1 MVRKNNLVG
10 YTLLEMII
18 VLGIFMVLI
27 LLAYRPI
34 KITWQNYEERQFIKN
49 FERKWN
55 QSTIKSIQEEKH
67 TNVYFYHDLVR
78 FSEYNKDRTT
88 NDYEFSYP
96 STMHGDT
103 NIVKI
108 SDNGSVTPKTI
119 KIFSSLGRRYVF
131 VFQMGY
137 DAKYYVKTYQ

>member
-67 TNVYFYHDLVR
+67 TNVYFYHDLV
-78 FSEYNKDRTT
+78 
-88 NDYEFSYP
+88 
-96 STMHGDT
+96 
-103 NIVKI
+103 
-108 SDNGSVTPKTI
+108 
-119 KIFSSLGRRYVF
+119 
-131 VFQMGY
+131 
-137 DAKYYVKTYQ
+137 

>member
-49 FERKWN
+49 FERK
-55 QSTIKSIQEEKH
+55 
-67 TNVYFYHDLVR
+67 
-78 FSEYNKDRTT
+78 
-88 NDYEFSYP
+88 
-96 STMHGDT
+96 
-103 NIVKI
+103 
-108 SDNGSVTPKTI
+108 
-119 KIFSSLGRRYVF
+119 
-131 VFQMGY
+131 
-137 DAKYYVKTYQ
+137 

>member
-1 MVRKNNLVG
+1 MEPKYN
-10 YTLLEMII
+10 
-18 VLGIFMVLI
+18 
-27 LLAYRPI
+27 
-34 KITWQNYEERQFIKN
+34 KIYSRG
-49 FERKWN
+49 
-55 QSTIKSIQEEKH
+55 KH

-137 DAKYYVKTYQ
+137 GAKYYVKTYQ

>member
-78 FSEYNKDRTT
+78 FSE
-88 NDYEFSYP
+88 
-96 STMHGDT
+96 
-103 NIVKI
+103 
-108 SDNGSVTPKTI
+108 
-119 KIFSSLGRRYVF
+119 
-131 VFQMGY
+131 
-137 DAKYYVKTYQ
+137 

>member
-49 FERKWN
+49 FERKY
-55 QSTIKSIQEEKH
+55 K
-67 TNVYFYHDLVR
+67 
-78 FSEYNKDRTT
+78 NKLL
-88 NDYEFSYP
+88 
-96 STMHGDT
+96 
-103 NIVKI
+103 KI
-108 SDNGSVTPKTI
+108 RKP
-119 KIFSSLGRRYVF
+119 
-131 VFQMGY
+131 
-137 DAKYYVKTYQ
+137 

>member
-119 KIFSSLGRRYVF
+119 KNFLIIRKKICICISNGIWC
-131 VFQMGY
+131 
-137 DAKYYVKTYQ
+137 